1 MASWTD
7 SGKMRFTLREP
18 DSGGV
23 MQHQTKNLTQI
34 DGAELERQCPP
45 WLLISSYS
53 RTPHSLTQQKALF

>member
-7 SGKMRFTLREP
+7 SGKMRFTLREA

-34 DGAELERQCPP
+34 DGAEESSVHPM
-45 WLLISSYS
+45 LLISS
-53 RTPHSLTQQKALF
+53 